1 MKRSWAKGAYL
12 HRVCMD
18 NAFSISDLER
28 IFQRKF
34 SLATAVKLLWK
45 GRDSFEVIFK
55 AVNEAQRLICLQF
68 YIFKNDETGRELS
81 NLLRKK
87 SQEGGHGLPAV

>member
-1 MKRSWAKGAYL
+1 
-12 HRVCMD
+12 MD

-45 GRDSFEVIFK
+45 GRDSFEVIFN
-55 AVNEAQRLICLQF
+55 AVKEAQRLICLQF
-68 YIFKNDETGRELS
+68 YIF
-81 NLLRKK
+81 
-87 SQEGGHGLPAV
+87 